1 MERVVLGKFIKEYS
15 KKNKEN
21 NPYPVY
27 SVTNSNGFCT
37 EYFTKDVSSE
47 DKRNYKIVPFGYF
60 AYNPSRINVGSV
72 DCQQKEPYVV
82 VSPLYTVFSVSSD
95 LDKNYLKYFFKSR
108 YCSNLIN
115 SKVSGSVRNN
125 LKFNILSTF
134 ELPYCSV
141 EKQQQA
147 VKQFEN
153 IKSLINC
160 EVKQLSLL
168 DELIK
173 SRFNE
178 MFGDVLHK
186 SNNRKIKDACTS
198 MVRGPFGSALKKE
211 YFVPKGEKTYK
222 VYEQKHAIQKDHTI
236 GSYYV
241 SEEKFYSLRRFE
253 VKPGDI
259 IMSCSG
265 TIGEFYQLPP
275 GCEKGLMNQALL
287 KFTLDRNMVN
297 ETYFLQAM
305 SLIIG
310 DVDRS
315 GTAIQNITSVSI
327 IKETN
332 LFIPNID
339 AQNTF
344 ASFVNQIDKLKFVRP
359 VLNGGLMHA

>member
-1 MERVVLGKFIKEYS
+1 M
-15 KKNKEN
+15 KKQYKI
-21 NPYPVY
+21 
-27 SVTNSNGFCT
+27 
-37 EYFTKDVSSE
+37 KDVCFLSKGQQIDTDLLDDSKPYKYINGGLKESGYYDEYNTKANTVTVSE
-47 DKRNYKIVPFGYF
+47 GGASCGY
-60 AYNPSRINVGSV
+60 V
-72 DCQQKEPYVV
+72 
-82 VSPLYTVFSVSSD
+82 
-95 LDKNYLKYFFKSR
+95 NYLKEPFWCGCHCYRLENPKINAKYLYWALKASQHKIMDLRTGSAMPNIRKSLFE
-108 YCSNLIN
+108 NMTVLIDEDKNQQTIILNVLENIDGLIN
-115 SKVSGSVRNN
+115 KH
-125 LKFNILSTF
+125 KQELSF
-134 ELPYCSV
+134 Y
-141 EKQQQA
+141 
-147 VKQFEN
+147 
-153 IKSLINC
+153 
-160 EVKQLSLL
+160 

-178 MFGDVLHK
+178 MFGDVLQK
-186 SNNRKIKDACTS
+186 SNGKKIKDACTS

-241 SEEKFYSLRRFE
+241 SEEKFNSLKRFE
-253 VKPGDI
+253 VRPGDI

-265 TIGEFYQLPP
+265 TIGEFYQLPS

-287 KFTLDRNMVN
+287 KFTLNKNVIN
-297 ETYFLQAM
+297 KTYFLHAM

-339 AQNTF
+339 SQNAF
-344 ASFVNQIDKLKFVRP
+344 ALFVEKIDKLKF
-359 VLNGGLMHA
+359 NI

>member
-178 MFGDVLHK
+178 MFSGSYVEKKWREVVTIINGKDYKNIPNFKGTYPIYGSGGYMNLRCDEYLTKENSVIIG
-186 SNNRKIKDACTS
+186 RKGNVTNPIYVREKYWNVDTAFGIEPGISLNPVYFYYFTLTVDLKS
-198 MVRGPFGSALKKE
+198 MVTGATIPSLTKTQLLNLSIKVPPIRLQNEFAK
-211 YFVPKGEKTYK
+211 FVG
-222 VYEQKHAIQKDHTI
+222 
-236 GSYYV
+236 
-241 SEEKFYSLRRFE
+241 
-253 VKPGDI
+253 
-259 IMSCSG
+259 
-265 TIGEFYQLPP
+265 
-275 GCEKGLMNQALL
+275 
-287 KFTLDRNMVN
+287 
-297 ETYFLQAM
+297 
-305 SLIIG
+305 
-310 DVDRS
+310 
-315 GTAIQNITSVSI
+315 
-327 IKETN
+327 
-332 LFIPNID
+332 
-339 AQNTF
+339 
-344 ASFVNQIDKLKFVRP
+344 QIDKLKFVRP